1 MGISFNAASLLNGN
15 GIDVNSVVAEI
26 QAAQS
31 GQLTAWQGDL
41 TTLQTQATALTS
53 INTDLSNLA
62 TAASGLTGTNGALTA
77 VTANSSESAIVTGTA
92 LTGATAANYSVV
104 VSSLATTGTLYT
116 DEVTNAKTSILPSGS
131 TTGNLTVQI
140 GGSGGTTANIAI
152 TAGSNDTLTT
162 LASYINSQ
170 SASNNWG
177 ITASVVTDADG
188 ARLAI
193 YSQATGAAGALSIP
207 TDSGSNTT
215 SLTFE
220 PPVGGTNADISIN
233 GIPYASTSN
242 TVTGAIPDVTLNL
255 VSADPATPVTVTV
268 GPDTT
273 SITNSI
279 NNFVTE
285 YNTVIGDINTQFTVN
300 PSTSQ
305 EGPLGSDTDLRML
318 QSSLAADIAYAT
330 TDSTS
335 VSSGFSNLAALGIT
349 MNNDGTLTV
358 DSSTLSDALTSNP
371 AAVQNFFTNSNSTGF
386 ADNINADLTNL
397 TDPSVGI
404 LNQDL
409 AENQSEQSDVQ
420 TEITNFQTQLA
431 AQQAELTQEF
441 DSVNA
446 SLEEYPFTLQE
457 VTAALGSITSN
468 GSITGTTPSTNTT
481 PTSGE
486 STSGTSSTSGSSGTS
501 GSSSTSGTSDTGSTS
516 S

>member
-1 MGISFNAASLLNGN
+1 MGISFNASSLLNGN
-15 GIDVNSVVAEI
+15 GIDVSSVVSEI
-26 QAAQS
+26 QASQS

-53 INTDLSNLA
+53 INSDLSNLA
-62 TAASGLTGTNGALTA
+62 AAAQGLTGANGALTA
-77 VTANSSESAIVTGTA
+77 VTATTSESAIVNATA
-92 LTGATAANYSVV
+92 QTGATAANYTVV
-104 VSSLATTGTLYT
+104 VSTLASTGTLYT
-116 DEVTNAKTSILPSGS
+116 DELANATTSILPSGQS
-131 TTGNLTVQI
+131 TGNLTLQI
-140 GGSGGTTANIAI
+140 GGSSGTTADIAI
-152 TAGSNDTLTT
+152 TGSNDTLTT
-162 LASYINSQ
+162 LAASINSQ
-170 SASNNWG
+170 SATNNWG

-207 TDSGSNTT
+207 TGSGSNTT

-220 PPVGGTNADISIN
+220 DPVGGTNALVSIN
-233 GIPYASTSN
+233 GIPYYSTTN

-255 VSADPATPVTVTV
+255 VSADSATPVTVTV

-300 PSTSQ
+300 AATNE
-305 EGPLGSDTDLRML
+305 EGPLGSDTDLRVL
-318 QSSLAADIAYAT
+318 QSSLAADITYAT
-330 TDSTS
+330 TDPTS
-335 VSSGFSNLAALGIT
+335 VSSGFSNLASLGIT
-349 MNNDGTLTV
+349 MNDDGTLTV
-358 DSSTLSDALTSNP
+358 DSSTLSSALTSNL

-409 AENQSEQSDVQ
+409 AENQGEQSDLN
-420 TEITNFQTQLA
+420 TEITNFQTQLT

-441 DSVNA
+441 DTVNA
-446 SLEEYPFTLQE
+446 SLEQYPFTLAE
-457 VTAALGSITSN
+457 VNAALGTLSSTALTTSA
-468 GSITGTTPSTNTT
+468 TPTTNTNTT
-481 PTSGE
+481 PTSGTSAS
-486 STSGTSSTSGSSGTS
+486 STSNTSSTSSSGS
-501 GSSSTSGTSDTGSTS
+501 
-516 S
+516 